1 MEYKEGAMRCPK
13 CAYVSFDHLEKCA
26 KCSRDLLP
34 SRAELNLIDFR
45 PEVPFLLGSL
55 VGEMQGGGVQQNLSL
70 TQETELELGGF
81 DMGEPAS
88 TEGSIDMHDLGD
100 LTESDSSKEV
110 SLSEIAMDDL
120 ETIEATALGGGG
132 AAELQLD
139 DMAELGGGDEGLSAA
154 DEDFLGL
161 EFETEDSSSDD
172 FGAYEETL
180 SASHATAPAQ
190 ADPGAALEL
199 DLNEDDLSALA
210 KELEGH
216 LDSETEGK
224 RKAMDDE
231 LELDLED

>member
-1 MEYKEGAMRCPK
+1 MRCPK

-34 SRAELNLIDFR
+34 SRTELNLMDFR

-70 TQETELELGGF
+70 TQETELELGGY
-81 DMGEPAS
+81 DMGEPAT

-100 LTESDSSKEV
+100 LAEKGSSEEV
-110 SLSEIAMDDL
+110 SLSDIAMDDL
-120 ETIEATALGGGG
+120 ETIEATALDGG

-139 DMAELGGGDEGLSAA
+139 DMVDLGSEDADLSAE

-161 EFETEDSSSDD
+161 EFETDDLSSEDL
-172 FGAYEETL
+172 GAFEEAHT
-180 SASHATAPAQ
+180 SKPAAAPAE

-216 LDSETEGK
+216 LDSETGEK
-224 RKAMDDE
+224 KKAMAGE
-231 LELDLED
+231 LELDLEDD